1 MQTTVTQH
9 IATQKIR
16 RRKPARRLS
25 SARVFT
31 FVNKKPPSPTL
42 FSAQKTGKSALDS
55 HKNAYFCGGRRLH
68 RRGQNRGA
76 AVAIALFFV
85 VLVAHVVSCQIVL
98 NIIKISNKSCFAQT
112 LFIIF
117 AVFNRIEHDHIIE
130 QAKKGIV
137 IRCTCCLCCFP
148 SLSRLNRNKKF
159 RPGTLFYG
167 KRGGF

>member
-31 FVNKKPPSPTL
+31 FANKKPPPTL

-55 HKNAYFCGGRRLH
+55 HKSAYFCGGRRLH

-98 NIIKISNKSCFAQT
+98 NIIKISNKSSFVQT

-117 AVFNRIEHDHIIE
+117 AVFNHIEHDHIIE
-130 QAKKGIV
+130 QAKK
-137 IRCTCCLCCFP
+137 
-148 SLSRLNRNKKF
+148 NE
-159 RPGTLFYG
+159 G
-167 KRGGF
+167 K

>member
-31 FVNKKPPSPTL
+31 FANKKPPPPTL

-55 HKNAYFCGGRRLH
+55 HKNAYFAGVGDCV

-98 NIIKISNKSCFAQT
+98 NIIKISNKSSFVQT

-117 AVFNRIEHDHIIE
+117 AVFNHIEHDHIIE
-130 QAKKGIV
+130 QAKK
-137 IRCTCCLCCFP
+137 
-148 SLSRLNRNKKF
+148 NE
-159 RPGTLFYG
+159 G
-167 KRGGF
+167 K